1 MELSHR
7 QLTITTAGVLG
18 LIAAILVGAGE
29 FMLHFDALGRFAEG
43 GAYEFMRGINAE
55 RTTIGHFLSVLSAP
69 FYIIGFWHIM
79 KMLEP
84 ANILA
89 SRIAFAIVTYGV
101 IVGAVWIGSR
111 AAISAIINSTSVAD
125 PTSYILLYEL
135 RYENLLQLTR
145 IAVLVFS
152 VIFIWL
158 VLTGNSHYPRWMAL
172 LNPVC
177 LILASFVIWLV
188 APAIGIYI
196 MPIALNISFAL
207 LFMFSTYYSN
217 KIKE

>member
-1 MELSHR
+1 MGLSHR
-7 QLTITTAGVLG
+7 QLTITMAGVLG